1 MKKLFLVVM
10 TTLMTTQFVNA
21 NPQQARQRL
30 DKFFTQVN
38 TMQGSFTQQVFNKK
52 GRRTQ
57 NAAGLLYVSR
67 PGKFRWNY
75 RSPDPQE
82 IVGDGRNMWV
92 WDKDLEQVTVKP
104 MTRAVSATP
113 VAILMR
119 KEKPGVRFHVQ
130 YMRPQGS
137 LDWFRLVPRRA
148 SRDFKQ
154 IQLAVDNGS
163 NIRQMIMLDQLGQK
177 TRIFLNTRSNQNISP
192 SQFRFRPPAG
202 VDVIGTP
209 Q

>member
-1 MKKLFLVVM
+1 MKKIFLAVIA
-10 TTLMTTQFVNA
+10 TLMTAQSVQA

-52 GRRTQ
+52 GKRTQ
-57 NAAGLLYVSR
+57 NAAGQLYVSR
-67 PGKFRWNY
+67 PGKFRWIY

-82 IVGDGRNMWV
+82 IIGDSRNMWV

-113 VAILMR
+113 IAVLMR
-119 KEKPGVRFHVQ
+119 KEKPAQRFHVQ
-130 YMRPQGS
+130 YMRQQGALS
-137 LDWFRLVPRRA
+137 WFRLVPRQA

-154 IQLAVDNGS
+154 IQLAVDNGA
-163 NIRQMIMLDQLGQK
+163 NVRQMIMMDQLGQK
-177 TRIFLNTRSNQNISP
+177 TRIFLNTRSNQKINP
-192 SQFRFRPPAG
+192 NMFRFRPPAG
-202 VDVIGTP
+202 VDVIGRP
-209 Q
+209 R